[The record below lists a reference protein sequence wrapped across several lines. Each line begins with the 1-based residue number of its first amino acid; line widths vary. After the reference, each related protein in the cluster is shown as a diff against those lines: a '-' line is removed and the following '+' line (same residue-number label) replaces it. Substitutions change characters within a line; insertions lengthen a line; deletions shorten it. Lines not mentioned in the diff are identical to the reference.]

1 MTFTGIADRLFSS
14 SNRVSFGSNENWH
27 NDIFTARWFTNLNQP
42 KPNAPGLYWFLT
54 DSDITNIDRPISL
67 PNKGCDFN
75 QTTRNN
81 LQTFPITLL
90 SRNYANGLKV
100 VYNGHENN
108 VMSRVRQ
115 HFSLSNNNTGA
126 IGINHYNLS
135 NKNWILKYFTINDI
149 GNLGIDDSAQNAIL
163 NLLNSKTG
171 RTALENAWRV
181 KNGWPLLCKE

>member
-1 MTFTGIADRLFSS
+1 MTFIEIADRLFSS
-14 SNRVSFGSNENWH
+14 SNRVSFGSNENWR
-27 NDIFTARWFTNLNQP
+27 NDVFTSLWFTNLKQP

-54 DSDITNIDRPISL
+54 DSDITKIERPISL
-67 PNKGCDFN
+67 PDRGCDFDI
-75 QTTRNN
+75 TTRNN
-81 LQTFPITLL
+81 LHTFPITLL
-90 SRNYANGLKV
+90 SGNNSNGLKV

-135 NKNWILKYFTINDI
+135 YKNWILKYFTINDI
-149 GNLGIDDSAQNAIL
+149 GNLEIDKFAQNVIR